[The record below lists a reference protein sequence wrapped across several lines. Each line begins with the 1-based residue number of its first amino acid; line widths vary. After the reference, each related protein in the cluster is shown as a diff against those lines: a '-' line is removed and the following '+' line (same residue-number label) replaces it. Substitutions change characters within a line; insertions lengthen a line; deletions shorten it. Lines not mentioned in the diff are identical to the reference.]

1 MWLGYITI
9 HNEWLKR
16 VVPPER
22 LFFFNVKEGWGPLCK
37 ILDVEVPAEPFPRVN
52 EQAQMKELVG
62 QIMGQVYRT
71 WGLILGGA
79 ALSIMVVVTGLSC
92 FGKSWAASELR

>member
-1 MWLGYITI
+1 MWVGYITI

-37 ILDVEVPAEPFPRVN
+37 ILDVEVPAEAFPRVN

-79 ALSIMVVVTGLSC
+79 ALSIMVMVVGLSHL
-92 FGKSWAASELR
+92 GSWAAIELR